1 MVRIADLSSFYFCVS
16 EYFFKKMKTFIFG
29 DAFQEILNT
38 FTSQGITSR
47 IKMAGSNR
55 VSGSALALAFL
66 FVFINITAASTP
78 WHSETVNIYN
88 CNSVYQIFVRRVL
101 NNSRAKFI
109 VDPSLPPSWIQ
120 YQYPENVF
128 LQMYAIKKNGKL
140 FFLEVRGGSLRIIQ
154 NDAPTGVARM
164 DDPRL
169 FNYHKNTHTGRDVLM
184 HVATKT
190 YVSFRSRPGLAT
202 AVNDPALAL
211 DICLVHPRNVS

>member
-1 MVRIADLSSFYFCVS
+1 
-16 EYFFKKMKTFIFG
+16 MKTFIVG
-29 DAFQEILNT
+29 DALQGILNT

-47 IKMAGSNR
+47 INMTGSNR
-55 VSGSALALAFL
+55 VSGSALVLAFL

-78 WHSETVNIYN
+78 WHSKTVNIYN

-140 FFLEVRGGSLRIIQ
+140 FFLEVRGGSLRIIE
-154 NDAPTGVARM
+154 NDEPTGVARM

-184 HVATKT
+184 HVASKT
-190 YVSFRSRPGLAT
+190 YVSFRSRPGLVT
-202 AVNDPALAL
+202 AVNDPALAS